1 MIKVAEIESIRWRHF
16 REGVSVRGLAR
27 EFQRSRRTIRR
38 ALADPG
44 PWEYRRQRRRPC
56 PVLDPVAKVI
66 AGWLEQDQLA
76 PHKQRHTAHRIYE
89 RLVTEYEFAGGESSV
104 RRWVRE
110 HRPKA
115 RGTLT
120 LPLVHDPGVDAQ
132 FDFGE
137 AQVRLGGEL
146 VKLQLFCGRLAH
158 STRDVVRAY
167 RRQTR
172 AAWLDGH
179 VHAFASWGG
188 VPERGWYDNPSQL
201 GRLREGRFVACEE
214 FLGLQ
219 SAYGFRAHHCN
230 PGAGWEK
237 GLVEGLVGY
246 MRRNYL
252 TPVPT
257 FADLEELNRH
267 LDQRTALEEVRR
279 RQGQTSTVGEKLA
292 EERPLLRPLPE
303 REFLACTRHPVVAS
317 RGQALIRFERR
328 GYSVPVRNAGQ
339 RLWVRAFAE
348 QVEIWDV
355 HSCVARHVR
364 TAGPGEPV
372 VDFWHYLPVLE
383 RKPGA
388 FDQALPVRQARFPK
402 EAEELLLALEERW
415 GEDRRQAHEEFLL
428 VCTLH
433 QQVDQVRWRAA
444 CATALA
450 RGEVSSA
457 GVRAAL
463 EGRSA
468 ATATAMTTA
477 LPLVWRAVAVPAG
490 DPSQYQRLLGA
501 RG

>member
-1 MIKVAEIESIRWRHF
+1 MIKVAEIERIRWRHF
-16 REGVSVRGLAR
+16 REGVSVRALAA
-27 EFQRSRRTIRR
+27 EFGRSRRTIRK

-66 AGWLEQDQLA
+66 AVWLEQDQLA
-76 PHKQRHTAHRIYE
+76 PRKQRHTAHRIYE
-89 RLVTEYEFAGGESSV
+89 RLVAEYGFRGGESSV

-110 HRPKA
+110 QRPKA

-120 LPLVHDPGVDAQ
+120 LALAHDPGVDGQ

-146 VKLQLFCGRLAH
+146 VTLQLFCARLAH
-158 STRDVVRAY
+158 SARDVVRAY

-201 GRLREGRFVACEE
+201 GRLREGTFEPCEE

-230 PGAGWEK
+230 PRAGWEK

-252 TPVPT
+252 TPVPA
-257 FADLEELNRH
+257 FANLEELNRH
-267 LDQRTALEEVRR
+267 LEQRTALEEGRR
-279 RQGQTSTVGEKLA
+279 RQGQDTTVGERLA
-292 EERPLLRPLPE
+292 EERGLLGPLPE
-303 REFLACTRHPVVAS
+303 REYLACTRHPVVAS
-317 RGQALIRFERR
+317 RSQALIHFERR
-328 GYSVPVRNAGQ
+328 GYSVPARNAGQ
-339 RLWVRAFAE
+339 RLWVRAYAE
-348 QVEIWDV
+348 QLEVWDARG
-355 HSCVARHVR
+355 CVARHVR
-364 TAGPGEPV
+364 TPGVGEPV

-388 FDQALPVRQARFPK
+388 FDQALAVRQARFPK

-415 GEDRRQAHEEFLL
+415 GEDRRRAHKEFLS

-444 CATALA
+444 CATALV
-450 RGEVSSA
+450 RGEVSAA

-463 EGRSA
+463 EGRAAASA
-468 ATATAMTTA
+468 TVAA
-477 LPLVWRAVAVPAG
+477 LPLVWSRVEVPAG

>member
-1 MIKVAEIESIRWRHF
+1 MAEIERIRWRHF
-16 REGVSVRGLAR
+16 REGVSVRALAL
-27 EFQRSRRTIRR
+27 EFGHSRKTIRR

-44 PWEYRRQRRRPC
+44 PWEYRRQRQRPS
-56 PVLDPVAKVI
+56 PVLGPVAKVI
-66 AGWLEQDQLA
+66 EGWLEQDQLA
-76 PHKQRHTAHRIYE
+76 PRKQRHTAHRIYE
-89 RLVTEYEFAGGESSV
+89 RLVAEQEFRGGESSV

-110 HRPKA
+110 HRPKP

-120 LPLVHDPGVDAQ
+120 LPLAHDPGVDAQ

-146 VKLQLFCGRLAH
+146 VKLQLFCARLAH

-179 VHAFASWGG
+179 VHAFSVWDG

-201 GRLREGRFVACEE
+201 GQLREGRFVACEE

-230 PGAGWEK
+230 PRSGWEK

-257 FADLEELNRH
+257 FANLEELNRH
-267 LDQRTALEEVRR
+267 LDQRTAAEERLR
-279 RQGQTSTVGEKLA
+279 RQGQTTTVGERLA
-292 EERPLLRPLPE
+292 EERGRLGPLPE

-328 GYSVPVRNAGQ
+328 GYSVPTRYAGQ
-339 RLWVRAFAE
+339 RLWVRAYAE
-348 QVEIWDV
+348 RLEVWD
-355 HSCVARHVR
+355 SRNCVARHAR
-364 TAGPGEPV
+364 APGVGDPV

-415 GEDRRQAHEEFLL
+415 GADRRRAHKEFRL

-450 RGEVSSA
+450 RGEVSAA
-457 GVRAAL
+457 GRKMSTLLRQMVSGKVVLR
-463 EGRSA
+463 RH
-468 ATATAMTTA
+468 
-477 LPLVWRAVAVPAG
+477 PVAG
-490 DPSQYQRLLGA
+490 G
-501 RG
+501 